1 MTKLNTG
8 LSGCSLELINDR
20 VLRKYSPTTD
30 YNSRLLSQAD
40 KQVVFGNRIYK
51 NIDAPKVY
59 DTQQNYFDM
68 EYIAGKSFEEF
79 FSSASVNDVE
89 FVVSTLFDYFDTL
102 ISTARNF
109 DATNKILTKIDSL
122 KEKSSHKKY
131 IEFLRKYVE
140 VNKIIVPHTF
150 CHGDLTFANIIFHKN
165 RLFFIDF
172 LDCYVD
178 TFLSDLVKLK
188 QDLHHLWAVRNQD
201 VYSNRIHQ
209 IYQYIWDK
217 LEVRYESFMN
227 ESFHILDVMNALR
240 IEPYLTSDDQRV
252 ILEGIVKSTE
262 LYAISCSSDGGAI
275 NQISETKTE
284 VDVVTSNDKS
294 PDGNRGD

>member
-51 NIDAPKVY
+51 NIDATKVY

-79 FSSASVNDVE
+79 FSAASVNDIE

-102 ISTARNF
+102 ISTARNI
-109 DATNKILTKIDSL
+109 DATKQILDKIDSL

-140 VNKIIVPHTF
+140 NNRIIVPHTF

-188 QDLHHLWAVRNQD
+188 QDLHHLWAVHNQD
-201 VYSNRIHQ
+201 VYSVRIHQ

-227 ESFHILDVMNALR
+227 KSFHILDAMNALR

-262 LYAISCSSDGGAI
+262 LYAISYCSNGGSI
-275 NQISETKTE
+275 NQISKDETE
-284 VDVVTSNDKS
+284 VDVVTSNDTS
-294 PDGNRGD
+294 HDGDRSD

>member
-40 KQVVFGNRIYK
+40 KQVVYGNRIYK

-68 EYIAGKSFEEF
+68 EYIVGKSFEEF
-79 FSSASVNDVE
+79 FSAASVNDIE

-102 ISTARNF
+102 ISTARNI
-109 DATNKILTKIDSL
+109 DATKQILDKIDSL

-140 VNKIIVPHTF
+140 DNQIIVPHTF

-188 QDLHHLWAVRNQD
+188 QDLHHLWAVHNQD

-227 ESFHILDVMNALR
+227 ESFHILDVMNTLR
-240 IEPYLTSDDQRV
+240 IEPYLTSDSQRV

-262 LYAISCSSDGGAI
+262 LYAISCSSDGGTF
-275 NQISETKTE
+275 N
-284 VDVVTSNDKS
+284 
-294 PDGNRGD
+294 

>member
-8 LSGCSLELINDR
+8 LSGCKLELINGL
-20 VLRKYSPTTD
+20 LRKHSASTD
-30 YNSRLLSQAD
+30 YNSRLISQAE
-40 KQVVFGNRIYK
+40 KQIVFSKRIYK
-51 NIDAPKVY
+51 NIETPKVH
-59 DTQQNYFDM
+59 DIEVSYFDM
-68 EYIAGKSFEEF
+68 DYVSGQNFEEF
-79 FSSASVNDVE
+79 FSIASVNDVE

-102 ISTARNF
+102 ISTARNV
-109 DATNKILTKIDSL
+109 DASNKILKKITSL
-122 KEKSSHKKY
+122 KEKTSYPKY

-140 VNKIIVPHTF
+140 DNKIIVPHTF

-188 QDLHHLWAVRNQD
+188 QDLHHLWAVHNQD

-227 ESFHILDVMNALR
+227 ESFHILDVMNTLR
-240 IEPYLTSDDQRV
+240 IEPYLTSDSQRV

-262 LYAISCSSDGGAI
+262 LYAISYCSDGGTI
-275 NQISETKTE
+275 NQISKHETE
-284 VDVVTSNDKS
+284 VDVVTSNVTS
-294 PDGNRGD
+294 HDGDRSD